1 MLGLPLVF
9 FFEVVSRPHREEN
22 RLFRLLEER
31 DRAWVCLRIP
41 PSVLAATC
49 PTQTIIQKVNKH
61 LREFQAHVMIILNH
75 LAFVTIEES
84 FKEIVHPKM
93 KMGKVQHEHYSK
105 HLLLDLSG
113 FRQHESE

>member
-31 DRAWVCLRIP
+31 DKPWVRLRVP

-49 PTQTIIQKVNKH
+49 PTQTSIQKVNKH
-61 LREFQAHVMIILNH
+61 LREFQAHVMIISNH
-75 LAFVTIEES
+75 LVFVNIEEI
-84 FKEIVHPKM
+84 FKGIVHPKM
-93 KMGKVQHEHYSK
+93 KMEKVQHEQFKNISFWIC
-105 HLLLDLSG
+105 LALE
-113 FRQHESE
+113 QHDSE